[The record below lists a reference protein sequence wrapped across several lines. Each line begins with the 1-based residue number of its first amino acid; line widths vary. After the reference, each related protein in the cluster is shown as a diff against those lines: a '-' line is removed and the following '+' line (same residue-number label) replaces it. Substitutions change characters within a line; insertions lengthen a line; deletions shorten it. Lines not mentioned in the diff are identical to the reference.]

1 MKNIKLIE
9 IIVVTYFHENRG
21 QIDENR
27 LQQILTESLNIEI
40 GDVKLE
46 GDILKVYYGP
56 KLPKRKKIIFEIH
69 NEKIKHR
76 KEENG

>member
-1 MKNIKLIE
+1 
-9 IIVVTYFHENRG
+9 
-21 QIDENR
+21 
-27 LQQILTESLNIEI
+27 
-40 GDVKLE
+40 
-46 GDILKVYYGP
+46 VYYGP